1 MRNNIKRAMDAH
13 LSCLRAS
20 DASRAAILEKVRGGK
35 TMKKKVSLGLVLA
48 LALTLIVIGAL
59 AAVILTNK
67 DFVNN
72 VLSPKALENTSD
84 SWTQQEMDDILRM
97 AADSGVALDQ
107 EALSRLQEK
116 GAQYK
121 EEVMRLFAKAQLGFY
136 PSTWSIEDQAWYDQ
150 MLVDS
155 GLKEERSCFVPEGDE
170 ITQQQALDIVLGY
183 IHDQFDADAAV
194 TDDALYRRHLQY
206 VAYSDNPYQKG
217 KQWYISYEPL
227 DSTHSRYS
235 FTVLSDGT
243 VKEANREMG
252 LAEEGRPALDAN
264 QVLDLYRD
272 TYGAH
277 DTWTMETW
285 LAFQK
290 EAAQAAQANP
300 GTLSERVR
308 SIIKQSYA
316 LPDSTAIPRE
326 EAVKAAGQAIASQ
339 GGRDEKAL
347 LEQSTVSAVYFTQE
361 EGPLWKVSFQHKEDG
376 QPPVLDTV
384 ELNACTGE
392 IRYIAL
398 DLSWNSWADAY
409 LLSSNPAVGAWQTQT
424 EAAQTTARSDGKP
437 KLWYSDAAPTYY
449 WEALDAVGYNADTA
463 GELMNGWISEYG
475 TDTMFWPLTA
485 QAIDAIWHN
494 LGQNATV
501 LPGLPAQGDISQE
514 EAVTLAQNAFRQAQ
528 ATRSQEWL
536 DSLKTAVSFTFNT
549 PQMGDRQWLIRFVS
563 ISGTG
568 STVEGYA
575 ALDAVTGTVEDAS
588 WAQTAAE
595 AAAPAPTAT
604 LRPDGL
610 PALWYSDRAPASF
623 WQTLDAVGYTADT
636 ASQMEKEWAAAY
648 GEDPAFWPLKQH
660 IIWQLWHT
668 DMSGA
673 AIFSALPGEGDITEE
688 AALKLAWETAHREYD
703 AVVGADFLNTLK
715 ASVDFWDQVNGPVK
729 RMWTIHL
736 MEGSSGEGVFTV
748 QVEIDAAT
756 GQVISITASR
766 SNG

>member
-13 LSCLRAS
+13 LSCLHAS
-20 DASRAAILEKVRGGK
+20 DASRAAILDKVRGGK
-35 TMKKKVSLGLVLA
+35 PMKKKVSLGLVLA

-84 SWTQQEMDDILRM
+84 SWSQQEMDDILRT
-97 AADSGVALDQ
+97 ADSGVALDR
-107 EALSRLQEK
+107 EALKRIQGK

-155 GLKEERSCFVPEGDE
+155 GLKETRELFVPEGDE
-170 ITQQQALDIVLGY
+170 ITQQRAMEIVLGY
-183 IHDQFDADAAV
+183 IKEHFDANTTV
-194 TDDALYRRHLQY
+194 TDTALYRRHLQY
-206 VAYSDNPYQKG
+206 VSYSDNPYQKG
-217 KQWYISYEPL
+217 RQWYIGYEPL
-227 DSTHSRYS
+227 DSAHSRYS

-300 GTLSERVR
+300 GALSERVR
-308 SIIKQSYA
+308 SLIKQSYA
-316 LPDSTAIPRE
+316 LPDSKAIPRE
-326 EAVKAAGQAIASQ
+326 EAVKAAAQMIASQ
-339 GGRDEKAL
+339 SGGDEKVL
-347 LEQSTVSAVYFTQE
+347 LEQNTVSAVYFTRE
-361 EGPLWKVSFQHKEDG
+361 EGPLWKVSFQHQAEDG
-376 QPPVLDTV
+376 KPVFDTV
-384 ELNACTGE
+384 EMDAHTGQA
-392 IRYIAL
+392 RYTAL
-398 DLSWNSWADAY
+398 DQPRNSWADAY
-409 LLSSNPAVGAWQTQT
+409 LLSGNPAVGTWQAQT
-424 EAAQTTARSDGKP
+424 EAAQTTARPDGKP
-437 KLWYSDAAPTYY
+437 KLWYSGAAPAYY

-463 GELMNGWISEYG
+463 GKLMNGWISEYG
-475 TDTMFWPLTA
+475 TDTMFWPLEA

-494 LGQNATV
+494 LGPNATV
-501 LPGLPAQGDISQE
+501 LPGLPAQGDISRE
-514 EAVTLAQNAFRQAQ
+514 EAVALAQDAFRQAE
-528 ATRSQEWL
+528 ASRSKEWL
-536 DSLKTAVSFTFNT
+536 DSLKAAASFTFNT
-549 PQMGDRQWLIRFVS
+549 PKMGDRQWLIRFVS
-563 ISGTG
+563 LSGTG

-575 ALDAVTGTVEDAS
+575 ALDAVTGAVEDAS
-588 WAQTAAE
+588 WAQTATE
-595 AAAPAPTAT
+595 AAAPVPTAT
-604 LRPDGL
+604 LRPDGR

-623 WQTLDAVGYTADT
+623 WQALDAVGYTADT
-636 ASQMEKEWAAAY
+636 AAQMEREWAAAY
-648 GEDPAFWPLKQH
+648 GEDPFFWPLKQN

-673 AIFSALPGEGDITEE
+673 AMFPALPGEGDITEE
-688 AALKLAWETAHREYD
+688 AALKLAWETTHREYD
-703 AVVGADFLNTLK
+703 AIMGADFLNTLK
-715 ASVDFWDQVNGPVK
+715 ASVGFWDQVNGPVK

-736 MEGSSGEGVFTV
+736 MESSTGEGVFTI
-748 QVEIDAAT
+748 QVEINAAT
-756 GQVISITASR
+756 GEVIIITASR